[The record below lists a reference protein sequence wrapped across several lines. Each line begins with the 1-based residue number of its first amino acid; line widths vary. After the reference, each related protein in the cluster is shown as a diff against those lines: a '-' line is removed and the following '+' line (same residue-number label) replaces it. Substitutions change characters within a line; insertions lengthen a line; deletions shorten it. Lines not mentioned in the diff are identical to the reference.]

1 MTLKISWSG
10 LRTYSECKN
19 KRHLQVQGK
28 ALRTASEQRMFF
40 PGTVTDRVVR
50 DFLDAG
56 GEGDM
61 PEMVSGIMDRE
72 EKIVNDGESKILWKN
87 TSDRKSVEK
96 DCREAVTKI
105 LPSLEKLVLPNEY
118 QADFSFNAEMKFP
131 HPGGYKE
138 SVILNGFM
146 DILVRDAEGNF
157 FVYDVKHTKDNSY
170 WRKTSGQLSF
180 YDLAIRVGEGKYT
193 TGVGLLQPLCD
204 EKVKMIPLDGTSR
217 ASIMQLIGG
226 MARDT
231 WAENFELTDKRSIC
245 NMCNVKHACKRFQ
258 PTIVDGKKRMS
269 F

>member
-1 MTLKISWSG
+1 VTLKISWSG

-28 ALRTASEQRMFF
+28 ALKSADQRMFF

-50 DFLDAG
+50 KFLDDG

-61 PEMVSGIMDRE
+61 PEMVTDIMEAE
-72 EKIVNDGESKILWKN
+72 EKIVADGEGKIRWKDTN
-87 TSDRKSVEK
+87 DRKSVEQ

-105 LPSLEKLVLPNEY
+105 LPALEKLVLPHEY
-118 QADFSFNAEMKFP
+118 QADFGFSAEMKFP
-131 HPGGYKE
+131 HPAGHKE
-138 SVILNGFM
+138 SVLLNGFM
-146 DILVRDAEGNF
+146 DILVRDAEGNY
-157 FVYDVKHTKDNSY
+157 FVYDVKHTKDNGY

-204 EKVKMIPLDGTSR
+204 EKVKMIPLDDVAR

-231 WAENFELTDKRSIC
+231 WAENFELTSNRSNC

-258 PTIVDGKKRMS
+258 PTIVNGKKRMS